1 MDKIYKKFD
10 IYLQAFILIID
21 FATKIQINFEF

>member
-21 FATKIQINFEF
+21 FATKIQKKF